1 MSSKSEYAD
10 SVYSNSLNVTT
21 SLINANQFINSNS
34 IEMLTQK
41 GSIIDYEARNGGTQA
56 DSQVVQLKK
65 FYEHENNY
73 ELSGDQTIPVKVN
86 KIADDYVE
94 IDWSKYNKQDGLQE
108 YKVEWHCL
116 NTNEHLENRLAS
128 TVLNN
133 RIKRLKSGY
142 TYCIKVSAMKNANT
156 VVNRS
161 KNILVELNASPDAPV
176 LKLRACN
183 YKYITMEWNK
193 PKSYGETSIIAYKL
207 YVDGKTEAILSAD
220 QNIFTLSKGK
230 SGHEYTFQVQAM
242 TAEEHVS
249 SPLSAALIVIWPGIT
264 VPNIRQIENENG
276 LLRLGWDE
284 PVITGNMK
292 ISYFRVLA
300 ESQETGEIIV
310 QGPFDSNIREC
321 DFHGLERG
329 KYKIHLEIT
338 AYGLAEPFCS
348 NAIYVDFGSRPEA
361 PYLNVQV
368 SGQEQRKKLDKIAAS
383 LANKRDRLVKTIHLN
398 KNKDANKS
406 VLPKSISLLRQ
417 IDEALNDCL
426 KLIANYSGYFI
437 ANLSWSCNQ
446 TNQMTK
452 IIGFRVYI
460 NNRQYGGDLHESIRS
475 IRVKVNSS

>member
-1 MSSKSEYAD
+1 
-10 SVYSNSLNVTT
+10 
-21 SLINANQFINSNS
+21 
-34 IEMLTQK
+34 
-41 GSIIDYEARNGGTQA
+41 
-56 DSQVVQLKK
+56 
-65 FYEHENNY
+65 
-73 ELSGDQTIPVKVN
+73 
-86 KIADDYVE
+86 
-94 IDWSKYNKQDGLQE
+94 
-108 YKVEWHCL
+108 
-116 NTNEHLENRLAS
+116 
-128 TVLNN
+128 
-133 RIKRLKSGY
+133 
-142 TYCIKVSAMKNANT
+142 
-156 VVNRS
+156 
-161 KNILVELNASPDAPV
+161 
-176 LKLRACN
+176 
-183 YKYITMEWNK
+183 
-193 PKSYGETSIIAYKL
+193 
-207 YVDGKTEAILSAD
+207 
-220 QNIFTLSKGK
+220 
-230 SGHEYTFQVQAM
+230 
-242 TAEEHVS
+242 
-249 SPLSAALIVIWPGIT
+249 